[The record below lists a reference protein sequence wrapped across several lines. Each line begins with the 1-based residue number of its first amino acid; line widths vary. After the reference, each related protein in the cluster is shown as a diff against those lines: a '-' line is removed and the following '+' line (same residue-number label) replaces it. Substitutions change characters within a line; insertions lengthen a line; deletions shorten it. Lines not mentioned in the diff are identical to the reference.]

1 MLPTVSSSSTLSGS
15 SSSGAPEGPSS
26 GTPGGVQV
34 IARVAQ
40 VFRAL
45 DGEPQGLSLTQ
56 LAVRLGLPRSTVH
69 RIVSALLA
77 EGLLE
82 SASPSGRVRI
92 GPEFARLATNSRRE
106 LWREVEPFMRRIFDA
121 LGETV
126 DCAVLDGDHVRVV
139 HLIVTHHPLR
149 AVADVGAT
157 FPLYGSSKGKVLIAQ
172 LEPDEVK
179 RLLPAQLERYTERTQ
194 TKLGLL
200 LEELAEIRRGGVA
213 YNLEEVTPGVCSAAI
228 AVRDPFGA
236 LVAISVVTPAQRFH
250 DRREEITRVLLEVRR
265 DALAAFNAVK
275 PPKPGRR
282 AKPAR

>member
-1 MLPTVSSSSTLSGS
+1 MLPAVSSSSTLSGS
-15 SSSGAPEGPSS
+15 SPSGPPG

-92 GPEFARLATNSRRE
+92 GPEFARLATSSRRE
-106 LWREVEPFMRRIFDA
+106 LWREAEPYMRRIYDA

-139 HLIVTHHPLR
+139 HLFVTHHPLR
-149 AVADVGAT
+149 AVADIGAS
-157 FPLYGSSKGKVLIAQ
+157 FPLYGSSKGKVLLAE
-172 LEPDEVK
+172 LEPEEVK
-179 RLLPAQLERYTERTQ
+179 RLLPATLERYTERTQ
-194 TKLGLL
+194 TNLDRL
-200 LEELAEIRRGGVA
+200 LEELALIRRNGVA

-228 AVRDPFGA
+228 ALRDPFGA
-236 LVAISVVTPAQRFH
+236 LVAVSVVVPAQRFH
-250 DRREEITRVLLEVRR
+250 ERRAEITRVLLDVRR
-265 DALAAFNAVK
+265 DALAAFNAAK
-275 PPKPGRR
+275 PPKPARQ